1 MSAVRLLPTVAAL
14 VSTVI
19 STVVVLLGPLPAPPP
34 AAASTTAP
42 AAASRSAMT
51 AALETDVLKV
61 VNRARARAGCRA
73 LRTHR
78 ALTTAA
84 RRHSDLM
91 ARRRSLTHRFPGEP
105 SISRRVA
112 LAGYSGAS
120 MVGEVIAV
128 SRKSAADTA
137 RMWLGSRVH
146 RRLLLDCRF
155 RDAGAGVAISSDGR
169 RWWTVDLARR

>member
-1 MSAVRLLPTVAAL
+1 MRLLPTVIGS
-14 VSTVI
+14 VVG
-19 STVVVLLGPLPAPPP
+19 TVVGTVVLVLGPLPAPAP
-34 AAASTTAP
+34 ASAPGP

-51 AALETDVLKV
+51 AALETDVLKE

-73 LRTHR
+73 LRTHSAVR
-78 ALTTAA
+78 TAA
-84 RRHSDLM
+84 RRHSALM
-91 ARRRSLTHRFPGEP
+91 ARRGSLTHRFAGEP
-105 SISRRVA
+105 SVSRRVA

-128 SRKSAADTA
+128 SRRSAADTA